1 MPKKTGLI
9 VLLLGV
15 AIVIAALVD
24 LFGMSAGFNLKIGDV
39 FEASEWPTERIALL
53 VVGVLLSL
61 WGGYSLTMK
70 SKKR

>member
-24 LFGMSAGFNLKIGDV
+24 LFKMSAGFNLKIGDV

-53 VVGVLLSL
+53 VVGVLLTA
-61 WGGYSLTMK
+61 WGGYSLTLK
-70 SKKR
+70 GKKR

>member
-53 VVGVLLSL
+53 VVGVLLTA
-61 WGGYSLTMK
+61 WGGYSLTLK
-70 SKKR
+70 GKKR